1 MPTLILGIL
10 ALVVILWLLNSFT
23 RSNPQVVATVLK
35 TGGGIAALAGAAFF
49 GARGHLE
56 AAIPLGVTGLG
67 LLGWLPWGAAGF
79 GARTRKSKG
88 QVSRV
93 RTAFVEME
101 LDHDTGAMHGRILVG
116 RHEGAS
122 LDSLDVRTLAG
133 FLGDIDEESRA
144 LLATYLDRR
153 EPGWRQHAERDA
165 AAGFGGA
172 PRGGPM
178 TEQEAY
184 QILGLEPGAN
194 ADDIRRAHHLL
205 MKKVHPDQGGTTY
218 LAARINEAKDT
229 LLRRHR

>member
-1 MPTLILGIL
+1 MPTLIIGVL
-10 ALVVILWLLNSFT
+10 ALILILWLLNSFS
-23 RSNPQVVATVLK
+23 RSNPHVIAAVLK
-35 TGGGIAALAGAAFF
+35 TGGGIVALAGAAFF
-49 GARGHLE
+49 GMRGHLE
-56 AAIPLGVTGLG
+56 AAIPLALAGLG

-79 GARTRKSKG
+79 GARTKKSQG

-101 LDHDTGAMHGRILVG
+101 LAHDTGLMRGRILVG

-133 FLGDIDEESRA
+133 LVGEIDEESRA

-153 EPGWRQHAERDA
+153 DPAWRQHAEEDA
-165 AAGFGGA
+165 AAGFGGT
-172 PRGGPM
+172 PRRGPM

-184 QILGLEPGAN
+184 EVLGLKPGAS
-194 ADDIRRAHHLL
+194 AEEIRRAYHLL

>member
-10 ALVVILWLLNSFT
+10 ALILILWLLNSFA
-23 RSNPQVVATVLK
+23 RSNPQVLAAALK
-35 TGGGIAALAGAAFF
+35 TGGGVAALAGAAFF
-49 GARGHLE
+49 GIRGRIDV
-56 AAIPLGVTGLG
+56 AIALGMTGLG
-67 LLGWLPWGAAGF
+67 LLGWLPWGPAGF
-79 GARTRKSKG
+79 GARTKKSAG

-93 RTAFVEME
+93 RTAFIEME
-101 LDHDTGAMHGRILVG
+101 LEHDSGAMRGRILVG

-122 LDSLDVRTLAG
+122 LDALDVPTLAG
-133 FLGDIDEESRA
+133 FLAEIDDESRA

-153 EPGWRQHAERDA
+153 DPAWREHAQGDA
-165 AAGFGGA
+165 AAGLDRP

-184 QILGLEPGAN
+184 QVLGLEPGAS
-194 ADDIRRAHHLL
+194 AEEIGRAHHAL